1 MLCGVSYTHY
11 LIKERLMKTQLTVNL
26 RSNDL
31 TAIQEIAVAERR
43 KHTDVIR
50 NILEDVVEGRLSV
63 EEVVEP
69 KEKAHVTGIRMDA
82 ALKEKIARF
91 KERTG
96 LSADKAIH
104 LALQVIHQTL
114 PQKAIA
120 GQASTDEI
128 TEYLIAQQI
137 EEARANAAKKP
148 YTEEEREAAI
158 EALMH
163 KHHHDGSSHK
173 LEIRDESLADAD
185 LEDAA

>member
-1 MLCGVSYTHY
+1 
-11 LIKERLMKTQLTVNL
+11 MKTQLTVNL

-128 TEYLIAQQI
+128 TERLITRQI
-137 EEARANAAKKP
+137 EENRHKQP
-148 YTEEEREAAI
+148 YTAEERNAAI
-158 EALMH
+158 EALMA
-163 KHHHDGSSHK
+163 KHHHHDSSHK
-173 LEIRDESLADAD
+173 LEVRDESLADAD
-185 LEDAA
+185 LDHAA